1 MSVRT
6 SAWGFDVVRGNQN
19 RFVFGLNRT
28 LQSETYLKFETALSA
43 M

>member
-6 SAWGFDVVRGNQN
+6 SAWGFDLVRGNQN
-19 RFVFGLNRT
+19 QVVFGLNRT
-28 LQSETYLKFETALSA
+28 LQSETYLKLEIAPSA